1 MTVVIKRNR
10 RREQFDAEKLRR
22 AIERAADDAGLSPA
36 KRKSLVAK
44 VATAVIAIAN
54 KQAQVRSAMLREWI
68 LYRLDKLAPPVS
80 RSWRDHDRETK
91 GLT

>member
-10 RREQFDAEKLRR
+10 RREQFDAGKLRQS
-22 AIERAADDAGLSPA
+22 IDKSAAEAGLSPA
-36 KRKSLVAK
+36 KRRSLAVKVAK
-44 VATAVIAIAN
+44 AVNAIAM
-54 KQAQVRSAMLREWI
+54 KQAQVRSAVLREWV

-91 GLT
+91 GIV

>member
-10 RREQFDAEKLRR
+10 RREQFDADKLRR
-22 AIERAADDAGLSPA
+22 SVDLAAAEAGLSPA
-36 KRKSLVAK
+36 KRKSLAGKVAK
-44 VATAVIAIAN
+44 AVLAIAN

-68 LYRLDKLAPPVS
+68 LYRLDKLAPAVS